1 MCLSL
6 GSVTLGAAT
15 WGNNLLVCP
24 MGASVGPAGGST
36 GDGVGAALLG
46 THTQSRTRGE
56 LCEDVRLTLPALAS
70 SLGSVG

>member
-24 MGASVGPAGGST
+24 MGASVGPAGGSM

-46 THTQSRTRGE
+46 AHTSPGPMGNS
-56 LCEDVRLTLPALAS
+56 VRM
-70 SLGSVG
+70 SV